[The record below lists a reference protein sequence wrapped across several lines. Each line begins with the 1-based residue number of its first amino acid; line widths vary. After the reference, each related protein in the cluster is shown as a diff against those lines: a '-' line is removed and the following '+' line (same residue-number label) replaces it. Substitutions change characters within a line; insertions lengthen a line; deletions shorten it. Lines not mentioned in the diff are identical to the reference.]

1 MKIVVAATGASG
13 AIYTQRLLDN
23 LDPRQHE
30 LHFISTRHAR
40 EVAELELPGGLKL
53 PAVLKNYDETGSM
66 FVPFVSGS
74 AQFNAMVIIP
84 ASMGTVGRIAN
95 GVSDTTIARA
105 ADVFLKER
113 RKLILVPRE
122 MPLSLIHVK
131 NMELLLLAGA
141 TLLPANPFFYTH
153 PKSIEEVVDYATA
166 KTSDTRKYG
175 RYFHAMM
182 EQGVYLAPSQFE
194 VGFMSL
200 AHTQNDIEATVRAA
214 REAVKAL

>member
-1 MKIVVAATGASG
+1 MKLVVAATGASG

-23 LDPRQHE
+23 LGGHE

-40 EVAELELPGGLKL
+40 EVQKLELGGVAASVPDA
-53 PAVLKNYDETGSM
+53 PAEGRRDGGHYTGLLIPSGVKVYKEDGSM

-74 AQFNAMVIIP
+74 TPFDAMVIIP

-122 MPLSLIHVK
+122 APYNLIHLR
-131 NMELLLLAGA
+131 NMATLTEAGA
-141 TLLPANPFFYTH
+141 TIIPASPSF
-153 PKSIEEVVDYATA
+153 
-166 KTSDTRKYG
+166 YG
-175 RYFHAMM
+175 RQQTIGELVDTIVARVLDHL
-182 EQGVYLAPSQFE
+182 GISHGLAKRWQ
-194 VGFMSL
+194 
-200 AHTQNDIEATVRAA
+200 D
-214 REAVKAL
+214 